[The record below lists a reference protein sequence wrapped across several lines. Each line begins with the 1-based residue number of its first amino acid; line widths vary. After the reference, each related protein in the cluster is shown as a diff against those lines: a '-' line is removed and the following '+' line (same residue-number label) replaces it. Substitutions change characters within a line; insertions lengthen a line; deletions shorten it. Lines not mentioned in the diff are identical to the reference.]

1 MMNRAG
7 RPKRNKT
14 VAPVRGAWNSL
25 RANGESLLGVVP
37 RPRALC
43 LYVTYECN
51 LRCRTCGIWA
61 HPAGSGGD
69 ELSPAEMSSILADR
83 LFARLEYVNLNGGEP
98 LLRPDLA
105 EISARILERFPRLKS
120 LSLNSNGIL
129 QDRCIAQVREIASR
143 CQDRLVPF
151 SVSISLHAPGPA
163 FDGIVGCPGA
173 WDRVRSTLEQLQRLP
188 QRRAFYLSVN
198 CVVSA
203 LNAGLVEEMAAW
215 GRAEGIPVNFVVAEV
230 RERFHNQGMAE
241 DFSLRADQRAEVV
254 RFFHRLSLEEPFLRH
269 HRLRYQVLADML
281 ETGGPRR
288 LSCHYRMGGAI
299 LGARGELFYCKFSR
313 EIGNCRLRPPMQI
326 YFDPEQLRYRRDELL
341 AGRCPHCL
349 PNTFNRIEL
358 EKDLLRY
365 LAFLLPSRL
374 RRDPH
379 HGRR

>member
-1 MMNRAG
+1 MNKAG
-7 RPKRNKT
+7 RPKLKKT
-14 VAPVRGAWNSL
+14 VAPVRAAWNSL
-25 RANGESLLGVVP
+25 RANSEALLGLVP

-61 HPAGSGGD
+61 HPGGSGGD
-69 ELSPAEMSSILADR
+69 ELSPAEMSSILADP

-98 LLRPDLA
+98 LLRLDLG

-129 QDRCIAQVREIASR
+129 QERCVSQVQEIASR
-143 CQDRLVPF
+143 CREKHVPF

-163 FDGIVGCPGA
+163 FDVIAGCPGA
-173 WDRVRSTLEQLQRLP
+173 WERVQSTLEQLQRLP
-188 QRRAFYLSVN
+188 QRRDFYLSVN

-203 LNAGLVEEMAAW
+203 LNAHLVEEMAAW
-215 GRAEGIPVNFVVAEV
+215 GRERNIPVNFVVAEV
-230 RERFHNQGMAE
+230 RERFYNRDMAE
-241 DFSLRADQRAEVV
+241 DFSLRADQRAEVS
-254 RFFHRLSLEEPFLRH
+254 RFFRRLSLEEPFLRH

-281 ETGGPRR
+281 ESGRPRR

-299 LGARGELFYCKFSR
+299 LGSRGELFYCKFSR
-313 EIGNCRLRPPMQI
+313 EIGNCRQRPPMQI
-326 YFDPEQLRYRRDELL
+326 YYDPGQLRYRRDELL
-341 AGRCPHCL
+341 ANRCPHCL

-358 EKDLLRY
+358 EKDLPRY
-365 LAFLLPSRL
+365 LAFLIRSRL
-374 RRDPH
+374 RRDSQ